1 MTCDYCDHEFEPTQ
15 TRWLCPACKAKHPC
29 CDGAPLPIAGGLVAL
44 YRLLTGAL
52 NKRLDDI
59 SSQLRRNGGTSL
71 RDAVD
76 RIEERTQVLHTDVRD
91 LRERLDDHITWHL
104 EKDTK

>member
-1 MTCDYCDHEFEPTQ
+1 VETPQVDEFLMWMAGIVLAVT
-15 TRWLCPACKAKHPC
+15 A
-29 CDGAPLPIAGGLVAL
+29 IAGGLMAL

-59 SSQLRRNGGTSL
+59 SAQLHRNGGTSL

-76 RIEERTQVLHTDVRD
+76 RIEERTHVLHTDVRD

-104 EKDTK
+104 ERDR

>member
-1 MTCDYCDHEFEPTQ
+1 VDTPQIDDFLLWAATIVIAV
-15 TRWLCPACKAKHPC
+15 TA
-29 CDGAPLPIAGGLVAL
+29 IAGGLVAL

-76 RIEERTQVLHTDVRD
+76 RIEERTQVLHTDVRE
-91 LRERLDDHITWHL
+91 LRERLDDHISWHL
-104 EKDTK
+104 TEGNK

>member
-1 MTCDYCDHEFEPTQ
+1 MDTPQIDDFLI
-15 TRWLCPACKAKHPC
+15 WA
-29 CDGAPLPIAGGLVAL
+29 AGVVVALTAISAGLVAL

-59 SSQLRRNGGTSL
+59 SSQLRRNGGSSL

-104 EKDTK
+104 EKDSK

>member
-1 MTCDYCDHEFEPTQ
+1 MDTPQIDDFLLWAATIVVAI
-15 TRWLCPACKAKHPC
+15 TA
-29 CDGAPLPIAGGLVAL
+29 IAGGLVAL

-59 SSQLRRNGGTSL
+59 SSQLRRNGGSSL

-104 EKDTK
+104 EKDSK

>member
-1 MTCDYCDHEFEPTQ
+1 MDTPQIDDFLLWAATIVVAV
-15 TRWLCPACKAKHPC
+15 TA
-29 CDGAPLPIAGGLVAL
+29 IAGGLVAL

-59 SSQLRRNGGTSL
+59 SSQLRRNGGSSL

>member
-1 MTCDYCDHEFEPTQ
+1 MDTPQIDDFLLWAATIVVAV
-15 TRWLCPACKAKHPC
+15 TA
-29 CDGAPLPIAGGLVAL
+29 IAGGLVAL

-76 RIEERTQVLHTDVRD
+76 RIEEKQTQIHTDVREV
-91 LRERLDDHITWHL
+91 RERLDDHITWHL
-104 EKDTK
+104 EKESK

>member
-1 MTCDYCDHEFEPTQ
+1 METPQVDEFLMWMAGIVVAVT
-15 TRWLCPACKAKHPC
+15 A
-29 CDGAPLPIAGGLVAL
+29 IAGGLMAL

-59 SSQLRRNGGTSL
+59 SAQLHRNGGTSH

-76 RIEERTQVLHTDVRD
+76 RIEERTHVLHTDVRD

-104 EKDTK
+104 ERDR

>member
-1 MTCDYCDHEFEPTQ
+1 METPQIDEFLLWAASIVVAVTV
-15 TRWLCPACKAKHPC
+15 
-29 CDGAPLPIAGGLVAL
+29 IAGGLAAL

-59 SSQLRRNGGTSL
+59 SAQLKRNGGTSL

-76 RIEERTQVLHTDVRD
+76 RIEERTHVLHSDVRD

-104 EKDTK
+104 ERNL